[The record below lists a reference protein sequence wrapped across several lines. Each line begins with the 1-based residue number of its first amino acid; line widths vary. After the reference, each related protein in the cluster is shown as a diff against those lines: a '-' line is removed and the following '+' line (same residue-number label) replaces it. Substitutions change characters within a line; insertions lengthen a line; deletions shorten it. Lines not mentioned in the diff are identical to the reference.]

1 MHLLRAV
8 GDWLDDRIGYRGA
21 ICDAWSAPG
30 DADSAVMCGLA
41 ASVAACFAVLVV
53 SGVALMTVYAPS
65 PLTAWASVHFI
76 QFVEPRG
83 WVVRGLH
90 FWAAQLLVGLSAV
103 HVLYGVLVASHRPPR
118 EISWWLT
125 LAVVALA
132 IAQGTTGG
140 LLPWDQPGW
149 WARAVEGHIVGLLPV
164 AGPWLQR
171 ILSGGPELGALGL
184 TRAYTAHVVVLP
196 AMLAIVLGLRRRLRP
211 RHASPV
217 RGAIEQAALGA
228 AVAAGLVCIVLALT
242 AWTQGAPLDAPADP
256 SSDYPARPEW
266 FLLSL
271 YELRK
276 LFHGPAEFWGT
287 TIVAGAGGACF
298 VLLPWIDRPGRPR
311 AIVLLPS
318 VLFATATALGV
329 AAVVQD
335 RSDPAYARARRKAD
349 VRAVRVARLAMG
361 GVPPAGPLEMMRRDP
376 ELRGRDLFE
385 RHCASCHVMG
395 DLGDS
400 REASASKLDG
410 WGTASWIEAM
420 THDPDGPDFFGR
432 GPYKGRMPSVDARP
446 KERGLGW
453 SPIVNSPAERHA
465 VAVFLASQGDDPSDA
480 PHAVDEAPR
489 ALGEKIV
496 NERCAKCHLFKG
508 GGDDDG
514 SLLAPELSGYGSL
527 AWTVAQ
533 VRNPATPKTYRDKA
547 LDRDLKKHMPRFD
560 TDLSEADIELVAR
573 WTRGHGR
580 SPDRPWSAM
589 PRRDADVVT
598 EDE

>member
-1 MHLLRAV
+1 MLTLRAV
-8 GDWLDDRIGYRGA
+8 GDWLDDRTNCRGA
-21 ICDAWSAPG
+21 IRDAWSAPG
-30 DADSAVMCGLA
+30 AADSAVMRSLA

-76 QFVEPRG
+76 QFVEPGG

-90 FWAAQLLVGLSAV
+90 FWAAQLLFVLTAA
-103 HVLYGVLVASHRPPR
+103 HVLYGALVASYRPPR
-118 EISWWLT
+118 EIGWWLT

-132 IAQGTTGG
+132 IAQGTTGW
-140 LLPWDQPGW
+140 LLPWDQRGW
-149 WARAVEGHIVGLLPV
+149 WARVVEGNMIGLLPV
-164 AGPWLQR
+164 AGPRLR
-171 ILSGGPELGALGL
+171 RVLSGGPELGALGL
-184 TRAYTAHVVVLP
+184 TRAYTLHVVVLP
-196 AMLAIVLGLRRRLRP
+196 SLLAIVLWFRRRLRP
-211 RHASPV
+211 RDASPV
-217 RGAIEQAALGA
+217 RRAVEQDARGAVVAAL
-228 AVAAGLVCIVLALT
+228 LVCTVFALT
-242 AWTQGAPLDAPADP
+242 VWTHGAPLDAPADP

-266 FLLSL
+266 FLLAL

-276 LFHGPAEFWGT
+276 LFHGPAELWGT
-287 TIVAGAGGACF
+287 TVVAGVAGACL

-311 AIVLLPS
+311 AIVLVPS
-318 VLFATATALGV
+318 VLFATAAALGL

-349 VRAVRVARLAMG
+349 ERAVRVARLAMA
-361 GVPPAGPLEMMRRDP
+361 GVPPAGPLEMMRHDP
-376 ELRGRDLFE
+376 ELHGRDLFE

-395 DLGDS
+395 DLGDP

-420 THDPDGPDFFGR
+420 VHDPDAPDFFGR
-432 GPYKGRMPSVDARP
+432 GPYKGRMPSVDTRP
-446 KERGLGW
+446 KERPLGW
-453 SPIVNSPAERHA
+453 SAMVRSPAERHA
-465 VAVFLASQGDDPSDA
+465 VAVFLASQGDEPSESPA
-480 PHAVDEAPR
+480 AVDEPSR

-514 SLLAPELSGYGSL
+514 SLLAPELSGYGSV

-547 LDRDLKKHMPRFD
+547 LAPDLKKHMPRFD
-560 TDLSEADIELVAR
+560 ADLSEADIELVGR
-573 WTRGHGR
+573 WTRAHGR
-580 SPDRPWSAM
+580 GLDGP
-589 PRRDADVVT
+589 
-598 EDE
+598 